1 MSSNIDNKENKE
13 IKIAL
18 VAGEESGDQLGASLI
33 KDLKRIFPSSSFI
46 GVGGR
51 KMQEE
56 GLNSFFEMKKISVMG
71 ILEPLMK
78 ISELLNLRKELKEYL
93 SVEAPDIFIGI
104 DSPDFNLSV
113 SKHLK
118 RQEIK
123 TVQYVSPSIWAW
135 RKGRIKT
142 IEKSVDKV
150 LTLFPFELLAYSES
164 PVEAS
169 FVGHPLAHKIPRVL
183 NKESIRNTK
192 FHLNEGKK
200 MIALLPGSRKSEVKM
215 IGEVLLKT
223 AKLIKELEENA
234 CFFMPLADIGHK
246 ELIPNWQD
254 YPWVN
259 FSEKNAQDV
268 LAGSHLGIVTS
279 GTASLEA
286 ALFKTPVVVVYKTS
300 WITYLLVKPLLRIK
314 QFSLPNLLAGSSI
327 LPELLQYEVT
337 DKNLFNAYKDLENN
351 FSFDNSIAPFEKIH
365 LELIADGPDTAAK
378 VIADMI

>member
-1 MSSNIDNKENKE
+1 MSSNVDSKENKK

-51 KMQEE
+51 RMQQE
-56 GLNSFFEMKKISVMG
+56 GLDSFFEMRKISVMG
-71 ILEPLMK
+71 IIEPLLK
-78 ISELLNLRKELKEYL
+78 ISELLTLRKKLKEYL
-93 SVEAPDIFIGI
+93 SAEAPDIFIGI
-104 DSPDFNLSV
+104 DSPDFNLAISR
-113 SKHLK
+113 HLK
-118 RQEIK
+118 MQKIK

-164 PVEAS
+164 SVEAS

>member
-142 IEKSVDKV
+142 IEKSVDRV

-169 FVGHPLAHKIPRVL
+169 FVGHPLAHKIPIDL
-183 NKESIRNTK
+183 NKVELRNKK
-192 FHLNEGKK
+192 FHLNKEK

-215 IGEVLLKT
+215 IGEILLKT
-223 AKLIKELEENA
+223 ASLIKDSDEDTK
-234 CFFMPLADIGHK
+234 FFMPLADIRHK
-246 ELIPNWQD
+246 ELIPNWED
-254 YPWVN
+254 YPWVT

-268 LAGSHLGIVTS
+268 LSASHLGIVTS

-286 ALFKTPVVVVYKTS
+286 ALFKTPVIVVYKTS

-314 QFSLPNLLAGSSI
+314 QFSLPNLLAGSAI

-337 DKNLFNAYKDLENN
+337 DKNLFKAYKDLKNN
-351 FSFDNSIAPFEKIH
+351 NSNNLLAAFEKIH
-365 LELIADGPDTAAK
+365 SELKADGPDTAAK

>member
-1 MSSNIDNKENKE
+1 MSSNIDSKENKK

-93 SVEAPDIFIGI
+93 SGEAPDLFIGI
-104 DSPDFNLSV
+104 DSPDFNLAISR
-113 SKHLK
+113 HLK
-118 RQEIK
+118 MQKIK

-169 FVGHPLAHKIPRVL
+169 FVGHPLAHKIPTEL
-183 NKESIRNTK
+183 NKKEIRNNK
-192 FHLNEGKK
+192 FHINKEK

-223 AKLIKELEENA
+223 AKLIKDKEEDV

-246 ELIPNWQD
+246 ELIPNWED
-254 YPWVN
+254 YPWVK
-259 FSEKNAQDV
+259 FSEKNSQDV
-268 LAGSHLGIVTS
+268 LAASHVGIVTS

-286 ALFKTPVVVVYKTS
+286 ALFKTPVIVVYKTN

-351 FSFDNSIAPFEKIH
+351 SSHHAIAAFEKIH
-365 LELIADGPDTAAK
+365 SELKADGPDTAAK
-378 VIADMI
+378 VIAEMI

>member
-1 MSSNIDNKENKE
+1 MSSNIDSKENKK

-51 KMQEE
+51 KMQQE
-56 GLNSFFEMKKISVMG
+56 GLDSFFEMKKISVMG
-71 ILEPLMK
+71 IFEPLMK
-78 ISELLNLRKELKEYL
+78 FSELLTLRKELKEYL

-104 DSPDFNLSV
+104 DSPDFNLAISR
-113 SKHLK
+113 HLK
-118 RQEIK
+118 MQKIK

-169 FVGHPLAHKIPRVL
+169 FVGHPLAHKIPMDFNKKEIRNNKFHI
-183 NKESIRNTK
+183 NKE
-192 FHLNEGKK
+192 K

-223 AKLIKELEENA
+223 AKLIKDLEEDV

-246 ELIPNWQD
+246 ELIPNWED
-254 YPWVN
+254 YPWVK
-259 FSEKNAQDV
+259 FSEKNSQDV
-268 LAGSHLGIVTS
+268 LAASHVGIVTS

-286 ALFKTPVVVVYKTS
+286 ALFKTPVIVVYKTN

-351 FSFDNSIAPFEKIH
+351 SSHHALAAFEKIH
-365 LELIADGPDTAAK
+365 SELKADGPDTAAK
-378 VIADMI
+378 VIAEMI

>member
-1 MSSNIDNKENKE
+1 MSSNIDSKENKK

-33 KDLKRIFPSSSFI
+33 KDLKQIFPSSSFI
-46 GVGGR
+46 GVGGS
-51 KMQEE
+51 KMQQE
-56 GLNSFFEMKKISVMG
+56 GLDSFFEMKKISVMG
-71 ILEPLMK
+71 IFEPLMK
-78 ISELLNLRKELKEYL
+78 ISELLTLRKELKEYL
-93 SVEAPDIFIGI
+93 SVQAPDIFIGI
-104 DSPDFNLSV
+104 DSPDFNLAISR
-113 SKHLK
+113 HLK
-118 RQEIK
+118 MQKIK

-164 PVEAS
+164 PLEAS
-169 FVGHPLAHKIPRVL
+169 FVGHPLAHKIPTDFNKKEIRNSKFHI
-183 NKESIRNTK
+183 NKE
-192 FHLNEGKK
+192 K

-223 AKLIKELEENA
+223 AKLIKDLEEDA

-246 ELIPNWQD
+246 ELIPNWED
-254 YPWVN
+254 YPWVK

-268 LAGSHLGIVTS
+268 LAASHLGIVTS

-286 ALFKTPVVVVYKTS
+286 ALFKTPVIVVYKTS

-337 DKNLFNAYKDLENN
+337 DKNLFNAYKNLENN
-351 FSFDNSIAPFEKIH
+351 SSHHAIAAFEKIH
-365 LELIADGPDTAAK
+365 SELKADGPDTAAK
-378 VIADMI
+378 VIAEMI

>member
-1 MSSNIDNKENKE
+1 MSSNVDSKENKK

-33 KDLKRIFPSSSFI
+33 KDLKGIFPSSSFI

-51 KMQEE
+51 KMQQE
-56 GLNSFFEMKKISVMG
+56 GLDSFFEMKKISVMG
-71 ILEPLMK
+71 IIEPLLR
-78 ISELLNLRKELKEYL
+78 IVELLTLRKELKEYL
-93 SVEAPDIFIGI
+93 SREAPDIFIGI
-104 DSPDFNLSV
+104 DSPDFNLAISR
-113 SKHLK
+113 HLK
-118 RQEIK
+118 MQKIK

-142 IEKSVDKV
+142 IEKSVDRV

-169 FVGHPLAHKIPRVL
+169 FVGHPLAHKIPIDL
-183 NKESIRNTK
+183 NKVELRNKK
-192 FHLNEGKK
+192 FHLNEER

-215 IGEVLLKT
+215 IGEILLKT
-223 AKLIKELEENA
+223 ASLIKDSDEDTK
-234 CFFMPLADIGHK
+234 FFMPLADIRHK
-246 ELIPNWQD
+246 ELIPNWED
-254 YPWVN
+254 YPWVT

-268 LAGSHLGIVTS
+268 LSASHLGIVTS

-286 ALFKTPVVVVYKTS
+286 ALFKTPAIVVYKTS
-300 WITYLLVKPLLRIK
+300 WINYLLVKPLLRIK
-314 QFSLPNLLAGSSI
+314 QFSLPNLLSDSAI

-337 DKNLFNAYKDLENN
+337 DKNLFKAYKNLKNN
-351 FSFDNSIAPFEKIH
+351 NSSNLLAAFEKIH
-365 LELIADGPDTAAK
+365 LELKADGPDTAAK

>member
-1 MSSNIDNKENKE
+1 MSSNIDSKENKK

-51 KMQEE
+51 KMQQE
-56 GLNSFFEMKKISVMG
+56 GLDSFFEMKKISVMG
-71 ILEPLMK
+71 IIEPLLK
-78 ISELLNLRKELKEYL
+78 ISELLTLRKKLKEYL

-104 DSPDFNLSV
+104 DSPDFNLAISR
-113 SKHLK
+113 HLK
-118 RQEIK
+118 MQKIK

-169 FVGHPLAHKIPRVL
+169 FVGHPLAHKIPMDFNKKEIRNNKFHI
-183 NKESIRNTK
+183 NKE
-192 FHLNEGKK
+192 K

-223 AKLIKELEENA
+223 AKLIKDLEEDV

-246 ELIPNWQD
+246 ELIPNWED
-254 YPWVN
+254 YPWVK
-259 FSEKNAQDV
+259 FSEKNSQDV
-268 LAGSHLGIVTS
+268 LAASHVGIVTS

-286 ALFKTPVVVVYKTS
+286 ALFKTPVIVVYKTN

-351 FSFDNSIAPFEKIH
+351 SSHHALAAFEKIH
-365 LELIADGPDTAAK
+365 SELKADGPDTAAK
-378 VIADMI
+378 VIAEMI

>member
-1 MSSNIDNKENKE
+1 MSSNVDSKENKK

-33 KDLKRIFPSSSFI
+33 KDLKSIFPSSSFI

-51 KMQEE
+51 RMQQE
-56 GLNSFFEMKKISVMG
+56 GLDSFFEMRKISVMG
-71 ILEPLMK
+71 IIEPLLK
-78 ISELLNLRKELKEYL
+78 ISELLTLRKKLKEYL
-93 SVEAPDIFIGI
+93 SAEAPDIFIGI
-104 DSPDFNLSV
+104 DSPDFNLAISR
-113 SKHLK
+113 HLK
-118 RQEIK
+118 MQKIK

-164 PVEAS
+164 SVEAS

-183 NKESIRNTK
+183 NKESIRSTK

>member
-1 MSSNIDNKENKE
+1 MSSNIDSKENKK

-51 KMQEE
+51 RMQQE
-56 GLNSFFEMKKISVMG
+56 GLDSFFEMRKISVMG
-71 ILEPLMK
+71 IIEPLLK
-78 ISELLNLRKELKEYL
+78 ISELLTLRKKLKEYL
-93 SVEAPDIFIGI
+93 SAEAPDIFIGI
-104 DSPDFNLSV
+104 DSPDFNLAISR
-113 SKHLK
+113 HLK
-118 RQEIK
+118 MQKIK

-169 FVGHPLAHKIPRVL
+169 FVGHPLAHKIPTEL
-183 NKESIRNTK
+183 NKKEIRNNK
-192 FHLNEGKK
+192 FHINKEK

-223 AKLIKELEENA
+223 AKLIKDLEEDA

-246 ELIPNWQD
+246 ELIPNWED
-254 YPWVN
+254 YPWVK

-268 LAGSHLGIVTS
+268 LAASHLGIVTS

-286 ALFKTPVVVVYKTS
+286 ALFKTPVIVVYKTS

-351 FSFDNSIAPFEKIH
+351 SSHHALAAFEKIH
-365 LELIADGPDTAAK
+365 SELKADGPDTAAK
-378 VIADMI
+378 VIAEMI

>member
-104 DSPDFNLSV
+104 DSPDFNLSI

-142 IEKSVDKV
+142 IEKSVDRV

-164 PVEAS
+164 SVEAS
-169 FVGHPLAHKIPRVL
+169 FVGHPLAHKIPIDL
-183 NKESIRNTK
+183 NKVELRNKK
-192 FHLNEGKK
+192 FHLNKEK

-215 IGEVLLKT
+215 IGEILLKT
-223 AKLIKELEENA
+223 ASLIKDSDEDTK
-234 CFFMPLADIGHK
+234 FFMPLADIRHK
-246 ELIPNWQD
+246 ELIPNWED
-254 YPWVN
+254 YPWVT

-268 LAGSHLGIVTS
+268 LSASHLGIVTS

-286 ALFKTPVVVVYKTS
+286 ALFKTPVIVVYKTS

-314 QFSLPNLLAGSSI
+314 QFSLPNLLAGSAI

-337 DKNLFNAYKDLENN
+337 DKNLFKAYKDLKNN
-351 FSFDNSIAPFEKIH
+351 NSNNLLAAFEKIH
-365 LELIADGPDTAAK
+365 SELKADGPDTAAK

>member
-71 ILEPLMK
+71 VLEPLMK

-104 DSPDFNLSV
+104 DSPDFNLSI

-142 IEKSVDKV
+142 IEKSVDRV

-169 FVGHPLAHKIPRVL
+169 FVGHPLAHKIPTDL
-183 NKESIRNTK
+183 NKVELRNKK
-192 FHLNEGKK
+192 FRLKKEK

-215 IGEVLLKT
+215 IGEILLKT
-223 AKLIKELEENA
+223 ASLIKDLDEDTK
-234 CFFMPLADIGHK
+234 FFMPLADIRHK
-246 ELIPNWQD
+246 ELIPNWED
-254 YPWVN
+254 YPWVT

-268 LAGSHLGIVTS
+268 LSASHLGIVTS

-286 ALFKTPVVVVYKTS
+286 ALFKTPAIVVYKTS
-300 WITYLLVKPLLRIK
+300 WINYLLVKPLLRIK
-314 QFSLPNLLAGSSI
+314 QFSLPNLLSGSAI

-337 DKNLFNAYKDLENN
+337 EKNLFKAYKDLKNN
-351 FSFDNSIAPFEKIH
+351 NSNNLLAAFEKIH
-365 LELIADGPDTAAK
+365 LELKADGPDTAAK

>member
-1 MSSNIDNKENKE
+1 MSSNIDSKENKK

-51 KMQEE
+51 KMQQE
-56 GLNSFFEMKKISVMG
+56 GLDSFFEMKKISVMG
-71 ILEPLMK
+71 IFEPLMK
-78 ISELLNLRKELKEYL
+78 ISELLTLRKELKEYL

-104 DSPDFNLSV
+104 DSPDFNLSI

-118 RQEIK
+118 KQEIK

-169 FVGHPLAHKIPRVL
+169 FVGHPLAHKIPTEL
-183 NKESIRNTK
+183 NKKEIRNNK
-192 FHLNEGKK
+192 FHLNKEK

-223 AKLIKELEENA
+223 AKLIKDLEEDV

-246 ELIPNWQD
+246 ELIPNWED
-254 YPWVN
+254 YPWIK
-259 FSEKNAQDV
+259 FSEKNSQDV
-268 LAGSHLGIVTS
+268 LAASHVGIVTS

-286 ALFKTPVVVVYKTS
+286 ALFKTPVIVVYKTN

-337 DKNLFNAYKDLENN
+337 DKNIFNAYKDLENN
-351 FSFDNSIAPFEKIH
+351 SSHHALAAFEKIH
-365 LELIADGPDTAAK
+365 SELKADGPDTAAK
-378 VIADMI
+378 VIAEMI

>member
-1 MSSNIDNKENKE
+1 MSSNIDSKENKK

-51 KMQEE
+51 KMQQE
-56 GLNSFFEMKKISVMG
+56 GLDSFFEMKKISVMG
-71 ILEPLMK
+71 IFEPLMK
-78 ISELLNLRKELKEYL
+78 ISELLTLRKELKEYL

-104 DSPDFNLSV
+104 DSPDFNLAISR
-113 SKHLK
+113 HLK
-118 RQEIK
+118 MQKIK

-169 FVGHPLAHKIPRVL
+169 FVGHPLAHKIPMDFNKKEIRNNKFHI
-183 NKESIRNTK
+183 NKE
-192 FHLNEGKK
+192 K

-223 AKLIKELEENA
+223 AKLIKGLEEDV

-246 ELIPNWQD
+246 ELIPNWED
-254 YPWVN
+254 YPWVK
-259 FSEKNAQDV
+259 FSEKNSQDV
-268 LAGSHLGIVTS
+268 LAASHVGIVTS

-286 ALFKTPVVVVYKTS
+286 ALFKTPVIVVYKTN

-351 FSFDNSIAPFEKIH
+351 SSHHAIAAFEKIH
-365 LELIADGPDTAAK
+365 SELKADGPDTAAK
-378 VIADMI
+378 VIAEMI

>member
-1 MSSNIDNKENKE
+1 MSSNVDSKENKK

-51 KMQEE
+51 KMQQE
-56 GLNSFFEMKKISVMG
+56 GLDSFFEMKKISVMG
-71 ILEPLMK
+71 IIEPLMK
-78 ISELLNLRKELKEYL
+78 ISELLTLRKELKEYL

-104 DSPDFNLSV
+104 DSPDFNLAISR
-113 SKHLK
+113 HLK
-118 RQEIK
+118 IQKIK

-164 PVEAS
+164 SVETS
-169 FVGHPLAHKIPRVL
+169 FVGHPLAHKIPTDF
-183 NKESIRNTK
+183 NKKEIRNNK
-192 FHLNEGKK
+192 FHLNKEK

-223 AKLIKELEENA
+223 AKLIKDLEKDA

-246 ELIPNWQD
+246 ELIPNWED
-254 YPWVN
+254 YPWVK
-259 FSEKNAQDV
+259 FSEKNSQDV
-268 LAGSHLGIVTS
+268 LAASHLGIVTS

-286 ALFKTPVVVVYKTS
+286 ALFKTPVIVVYKTS
-300 WITYLLVKPLLRIK
+300 WITYMLVKPLLRIK

-337 DKNLFNAYKDLENN
+337 DKNLFNAYKDLENKG
-351 FSFDNSIAPFEKIH
+351 SHHAIAAFEKIH
-365 LELIADGPDTAAK
+365 SELKADGPDTAAK
-378 VIADMI
+378 VIAEMI

>member
-104 DSPDFNLSV
+104 DSPDFNLSI

-118 RQEIK
+118 KQEIK

-142 IEKSVDKV
+142 IEKSVDRV

-164 PVEAS
+164 SVESS
-169 FVGHPLAHKIPRVL
+169 FVGHPLAHKVPIDL
-183 NKESIRNTK
+183 NKVELRNKK
-192 FHLNEGKK
+192 FHLDKEK

-215 IGEVLLKT
+215 IGEILLKT
-223 AKLIKELEENA
+223 ASLIKDSDEDTK
-234 CFFMPLADIGHK
+234 FFMPLADIRHK
-246 ELIPNWQD
+246 ELIPNWED
-254 YPWVN
+254 YPWVK

-268 LAGSHLGIVTS
+268 LSASHLGIVTS

-286 ALFKTPVVVVYKTS
+286 ALFKTPVIVVYKTS

-314 QFSLPNLLAGSSI
+314 QFSLPNLLAGSAI

-337 DKNLFNAYKDLENN
+337 DKNLFKAYKDLKNN
-351 FSFDNSIAPFEKIH
+351 NSNNLLAAFEKIH
-365 LELIADGPDTAAK
+365 SELKADGPDTAAK

>member
-1 MSSNIDNKENKE
+1 MSSNIDKKENKE

-33 KDLKRIFPSSSFI
+33 KGLKRIFPSSCFI

-93 SVEAPDIFIGI
+93 SAEEPDIFIGI
-104 DSPDFNLSV
+104 DSPDFNLSI
-113 SKHLK
+113 SRHLK
-118 RQEIK
+118 KQEIK

-169 FVGHPLAHKIPRVL
+169 FVGHPLAHKIPIDL
-183 NKESIRNTK
+183 NKVELRNKK
-192 FHLNEGKK
+192 FHLDKEK

-215 IGEVLLKT
+215 IGEILLKT
-223 AKLIKELEENA
+223 ASLIKDSEEDTK
-234 CFFMPLADIGHK
+234 FFMPLADIRHK
-246 ELIPNWQD
+246 ELIPNWED
-254 YPWVN
+254 YPWVK

-268 LAGSHLGIVTS
+268 LSASHLGIVTS

-286 ALFKTPVVVVYKTS
+286 ALFKTPVIVVYKTS
-300 WITYLLVKPLLRIK
+300 WITYLLVKPLLRIE
-314 QFSLPNLLAGSSI
+314 QFSLPNLLAGSAI

-337 DKNLFNAYKDLENN
+337 DKNLFKAYKDLKNN
-351 FSFDNSIAPFEKIH
+351 NSNNLLAAFEKIH
-365 LELIADGPDTAAK
+365 SELKADGPDTAAK

>member
-1 MSSNIDNKENKE
+1 MSYNVDRKENKKF
-13 IKIAL
+13 KIAL

-33 KDLKRIFPSSSFI
+33 KDLKGIFPSSSFI

-51 KMQEE
+51 KMQQE
-56 GLNSFFEMKKISVMG
+56 GLDSFFEMKKISVMG
-71 ILEPLMK
+71 IIEPLLK
-78 ISELLNLRKELKEYL
+78 ISELLTLRKELKEYL
-93 SVEAPDIFIGI
+93 SVEVPDIFIGI
-104 DSPDFNLSV
+104 DSPDFNLAISR
-113 SKHLK
+113 HLK
-118 RQEIK
+118 IQKIK

-164 PVEAS
+164 SVDAS
-169 FVGHPLAHKIPRVL
+169 FVGHPLAHKIPTDFNKKEIRNNKFHI
-183 NKESIRNTK
+183 NKE
-192 FHLNEGKK
+192 K

-223 AKLIKELEENA
+223 AKLIKDLEEDT
-234 CFFMPLADIGHK
+234 CFFMPLADIKHK
-246 ELIPNWQD
+246 ELIPNWED
-254 YPWVN
+254 YPWIK

-286 ALFKTPVVVVYKTS
+286 ALFKTPVVVAYKTN

-337 DKNLFNAYKDLENN
+337 DKNLFNAYKDLA
-351 FSFDNSIAPFEKIH
+351 SNSSDHAIVAFEKIH
-365 LELIADGPDTAAK
+365 SELKADGPDTAAK
-378 VIADMI
+378 VIAEMI

>member
-1 MSSNIDNKENKE
+1 MSSNIDSKKNKK

-51 KMQEE
+51 KMQQE
-56 GLNSFFEMKKISVMG
+56 GLDSFFEMKKISVMG
-71 ILEPLMK
+71 IFEPLMK
-78 ISELLNLRKELKEYL
+78 ISELLTLRKELKEYL

-104 DSPDFNLSV
+104 DSPDFNLSI
-113 SKHLK
+113 SRHLK
-118 RQEIK
+118 MQEIK

-169 FVGHPLAHKIPRVL
+169 FVGHPLAHKIPTEL
-183 NKESIRNTK
+183 NKKEIRNNK
-192 FHLNEGKK
+192 FHINKEK

-223 AKLIKELEENA
+223 AKLIKDLEEDA

-246 ELIPNWQD
+246 ELIPNWED
-254 YPWVN
+254 YPWVK

-268 LAGSHLGIVTS
+268 LAASHLGIVTS

-286 ALFKTPVVVVYKTS
+286 ALFKTPVIVVYKTS

-337 DKNLFNAYKDLENN
+337 DKNLFNAYKALENN
-351 FSFDNSIAPFEKIH
+351 SSHHAIAAFEKIH
-365 LELIADGPDTAAK
+365 SELKADGPDTAAK
-378 VIADMI
+378 VIAEMI

>member
-1 MSSNIDNKENKE
+1 MSSNIDSKENKK

-46 GVGGR
+46 GVGGS
-51 KMQEE
+51 KMQQE
-56 GLNSFFEMKKISVMG
+56 GLDSFFEMKKLSVMG
-71 ILEPLMK
+71 IFEPLMK
-78 ISELLNLRKELKEYL
+78 IFELLTLRKELKEYL

-104 DSPDFNLSV
+104 DSPDFNLAISR
-113 SKHLK
+113 HLK
-118 RQEIK
+118 MQKIK

-150 LTLFPFELLAYSES
+150 LTLYPFELLAYSES
-164 PVEAS
+164 PLEAS
-169 FVGHPLAHKIPRVL
+169 FVGHPLAHKIPTDFNKKEIRNSKFHI
-183 NKESIRNTK
+183 NKE
-192 FHLNEGKK
+192 K

-223 AKLIKELEENA
+223 AKLIKDLEEDA

-246 ELIPNWQD
+246 ELIPNWED
-254 YPWVN
+254 YPWVK

-268 LAGSHLGIVTS
+268 LAASHLGIVTS

-286 ALFKTPVVVVYKTS
+286 ALFKTPVIVVYKTS

-351 FSFDNSIAPFEKIH
+351 SSHHAIAAFEKIH
-365 LELIADGPDTAAK
+365 SELKADGPDTAAK
-378 VIADMI
+378 VIAEMI

>member
-1 MSSNIDNKENKE
+1 MSSNIDSKENKE

-71 ILEPLMK
+71 VLEPLMK

-104 DSPDFNLSV
+104 DSPDFNLSI

-142 IEKSVDKV
+142 IEKSVDRV

-169 FVGHPLAHKIPRVL
+169 FVGHPLAHKIPINLNKVELRNKKFRL
-183 NKESIRNTK
+183 NKE
-192 FHLNEGKK
+192 K

-215 IGEVLLKT
+215 IGEILLKT
-223 AKLIKELEENA
+223 ASLIKDSDEDTK
-234 CFFMPLADIGHK
+234 FFMPLADIRHK
-246 ELIPNWQD
+246 ELIPNWED
-254 YPWVN
+254 YPWVT

-268 LAGSHLGIVTS
+268 LSASHLGIVTS

-286 ALFKTPVVVVYKTS
+286 ALFKTPVIVVYKTS
-300 WITYLLVKPLLRIK
+300 WINYLLVKPLLRIK
-314 QFSLPNLLAGSSI
+314 QFSLPNLLSGSAI

-337 DKNLFNAYKDLENN
+337 DKNLFKAYKDLKNN
-351 FSFDNSIAPFEKIH
+351 NSNNLLAAFEKIH
-365 LELIADGPDTAAK
+365 LELKADGPDTAAK

>member
-104 DSPDFNLSV
+104 DSPDFNLSI

-142 IEKSVDKV
+142 IEKSVDRV

-169 FVGHPLAHKIPRVL
+169 FVGHPLAHKIPIDL
-183 NKESIRNTK
+183 NKVELRNKK
-192 FHLNEGKK
+192 FHLNKEK

-215 IGEVLLKT
+215 IGEILLKT
-223 AKLIKELEENA
+223 ASLIKDLDEDA
-234 CFFMPLADIGHK
+234 KFFMPLADIRHK
-246 ELIPNWQD
+246 ELIPNWED
-254 YPWVN
+254 YPWVT

-268 LAGSHLGIVTS
+268 LSASHLGIVTS

-286 ALFKTPVVVVYKTS
+286 ALFKTPVIVVYKTS

-314 QFSLPNLLAGSSI
+314 QFSLPNLLAGSAI

-337 DKNLFNAYKDLENN
+337 DKNLFKAYKDLKNN
-351 FSFDNSIAPFEKIH
+351 NSNNLLAAFEKIH
-365 LELIADGPDTAAK
+365 SELKADGPDTAAK

>member
-93 SVEAPDIFIGI
+93 SVETPDIFIGI

-169 FVGHPLAHKIPRVL
+169 FVGHPLAHKIPIDL
-183 NKESIRNTK
+183 NKVELRNKK
-192 FHLNEGKK
+192 FHLNKEK

-215 IGEVLLKT
+215 IGEILLKT
-223 AKLIKELEENA
+223 ASLIKDSDEDTK
-234 CFFMPLADIGHK
+234 FFMPLADIRHK
-246 ELIPNWQD
+246 ELIPNWED
-254 YPWVN
+254 YPWVT

-268 LAGSHLGIVTS
+268 LSASHLGIVTS

-286 ALFKTPVVVVYKTS
+286 ALFKTPVIVVYKTS

-314 QFSLPNLLAGSSI
+314 QFSLPNLLAGSAI

-337 DKNLFNAYKDLENN
+337 DKNLLKAYKDLKNN
-351 FSFDNSIAPFEKIH
+351 NSNNLLAAFEKIH
-365 LELIADGPDTAAK
+365 SELKADGPDTAAK
-378 VIADMI
+378 AIADMI

>member
-1 MSSNIDNKENKE
+1 MSSNIDSKENKK

-51 KMQEE
+51 KMQQE
-56 GLNSFFEMKKISVMG
+56 GLDSFFEMKKISVMG
-71 ILEPLMK
+71 IFEPLMK
-78 ISELLNLRKELKEYL
+78 ISELLTLRKELKEYL

-104 DSPDFNLSV
+104 DSPDFNLAISR
-113 SKHLK
+113 HLK
-118 RQEIK
+118 MQEIK

-169 FVGHPLAHKIPRVL
+169 FVGHPLAHKIPTEL
-183 NKESIRNTK
+183 NKKEIRNNK
-192 FHLNEGKK
+192 FLINKEK

-223 AKLIKELEENA
+223 AKLIKDLEEDV

-246 ELIPNWQD
+246 ELIPNWED
-254 YPWVN
+254 YPWVT

-268 LAGSHLGIVTS
+268 LSASHLGIVTS

-286 ALFKTPVVVVYKTS
+286 ALFKTPVIVVYKTS

-314 QFSLPNLLAGSSI
+314 QFSLPNLLAGSAI

-337 DKNLFNAYKDLENN
+337 DKNLFKAYKDLKNN
-351 FSFDNSIAPFEKIH
+351 NSNNLLAAFEKIH
-365 LELIADGPDTAAK
+365 SELKADGPDTAAK

>member
-1 MSSNIDNKENKE
+1 MSSNIDSKENKK

-51 KMQEE
+51 KMQQE
-56 GLNSFFEMKKISVMG
+56 GLDSFFEMKKISVMG
-71 ILEPLMK
+71 IFEPLMK
-78 ISELLNLRKELKEYL
+78 ISELLTLRKELKQYL

-104 DSPDFNLSV
+104 DSPDFNLAISR
-113 SKHLK
+113 HLK
-118 RQEIK
+118 MQKIK

-169 FVGHPLAHKIPRVL
+169 FVGHPLAHKIPTEL
-183 NKESIRNTK
+183 NKKEIRNNK
-192 FHLNEGKK
+192 FHINKEK

-223 AKLIKELEENA
+223 AKLIKDLEEDV

-246 ELIPNWQD
+246 ELIPNWED
-254 YPWVN
+254 YPWVK
-259 FSEKNAQDV
+259 FSEKNSQDV
-268 LAGSHLGIVTS
+268 LAASHVGIVTS

-286 ALFKTPVVVVYKTS
+286 ALFKTPVIVVYKTN

-314 QFSLPNLLAGSSI
+314 QFSLPNLLAGNSI

-351 FSFDNSIAPFEKIH
+351 SSHHAIAAFEKIH
-365 LELIADGPDTAAK
+365 SELKADGPDTAAK
-378 VIADMI
+378 VIAEMI

>member
-1 MSSNIDNKENKE
+1 
-13 IKIAL
+13 
-18 VAGEESGDQLGASLI
+18 
-33 KDLKRIFPSSSFI
+33 
-46 GVGGR
+46 
-51 KMQEE
+51 
-56 GLNSFFEMKKISVMG
+56 MKKISVMG

-142 IEKSVDKV
+142 IEKSVDRV

-169 FVGHPLAHKIPRVL
+169 FVGHPLAHKIPIDL
-183 NKESIRNTK
+183 NKVELRNKK
-192 FHLNEGKK
+192 FHLNKEK

-215 IGEVLLKT
+215 IGEILLKT
-223 AKLIKELEENA
+223 ASLIKDSDEDTK
-234 CFFMPLADIGHK
+234 FFMPLADIRHK
-246 ELIPNWQD
+246 ELIPNWED
-254 YPWVN
+254 YPWVT

-268 LAGSHLGIVTS
+268 LSASNLGIVTS

-286 ALFKTPVVVVYKTS
+286 ALFKTPVIVVYKTS
-300 WITYLLVKPLLRIK
+300 WITYFLVKPLLRIK
-314 QFSLPNLLAGSSI
+314 QFSLPNLLAGSAI

-337 DKNLFNAYKDLENN
+337 DKNLFKAYKDIKNSSGNN
-351 FSFDNSIAPFEKIH
+351 LLATFEKIH
-365 LELIADGPDTAAK
+365 SELKADGPDTAAK
-378 VIADMI
+378 VIAEMI

>member
-1 MSSNIDNKENKE
+1 MSSNIDSKENKK

-33 KDLKRIFPSSSFI
+33 KDLKLIFPSASFI

-71 ILEPLMK
+71 IIEPLIK
-78 ISELLNLRKELKEYL
+78 ITEILNLRKELKKYFDA
-93 SVEAPDIFIGI
+93 EAPNVFIGI
-104 DSPDFNLSV
+104 DSPDFNLSIAR
-113 SKHLK
+113 HLK
-118 RQEIK
+118 RQDIK

-164 PVEAS
+164 TAEAS
-169 FVGHPLAHKIPRVL
+169 FVGHPLAHKIPMDL
-183 NKESIRNTK
+183 NKVELRKKK
-192 FHLNEGKK
+192 FNLNKGK
-200 MIALLPGSRKSEVKM
+200 MIALLPGSRKSEVKK

-223 AKLIKELEENA
+223 SKLIKDSEEDTS
-234 CFFMPLADIGHK
+234 FFMPLADIRHK
-246 ELIPNWQD
+246 ELIPNWEN
-254 YPWVN
+254 YSWVK
-259 FSEKNAQDV
+259 FSEKNAHDV
-268 LAGSHLGIVTS
+268 LAAAHLGIVTS

-286 ALFKTPVVVVYKTS
+286 ALFKTPVIVVYKTS
-300 WITYLLVKPLLRIK
+300 LITYLLVKPLLRIK
-314 QFSLPNLLAGSSI
+314 QFSLPNLLAGSAI

-337 DKNLFNAYKDLENN
+337 DKNLFKAYKDIKKSSGNN
-351 FSFDNSIAPFEKIH
+351 LLATFEKIH
-365 LELIADGPDTAAK
+365 SELKADGPETAAK
-378 VIADMI
+378 VIAEMI

>member
-1 MSSNIDNKENKE
+1 MKSYNIDNKENKK

-33 KDLKRIFPSSSFI
+33 KDLKRIYPSSSFV

-56 GLNSFFEMKKISVMG
+56 GMNSFFDMKKISVMG
-71 ILEPLMK
+71 IFEPLMK

-93 SVEAPDIFIGI
+93 STEAPDIFIGI
-104 DSPDFNLSV
+104 DSPDFNLSI

-118 RQEIK
+118 KQEIK

-164 PVEAS
+164 SVEAS
-169 FVGHPLAHKIPRVL
+169 FVGHPLAHKISMDL
-183 NKESIRNTK
+183 NKTEIRNKK
-192 FHLNEGKK
+192 FHLNKEK
-200 MIALLPGSRKSEVKM
+200 MVALLPGSRKSEVSM

-223 AKLIKELEENA
+223 AKLIKDSEENA
-234 CFFMPLADIGHK
+234 IFFMPLADIRHRD
-246 ELIPNWQD
+246 LIPNWKD
-254 YPWVN
+254 YPWVK

-268 LAGSHLGIVTS
+268 LAASHFGIVTS

-300 WITYLLVKPLLRIK
+300 WITYFLVKPLLRIK
-314 QFSLPNLLAGSSI
+314 QFSLPNLLIGSSI

-337 DKNLFNAYKDLENN
+337 DKNLFKAYKDLQNTSSN
-351 FSFDNSIAPFEKIH
+351 DVLGAFEKIH
-365 LELIADGPDTAAK
+365 SELKADGPDTAAK
-378 VIADMI
+378 VIAEMI

>member
-1 MSSNIDNKENKE
+1 MSSNIDSKENKK

-33 KDLKRIFPSSSFI
+33 KDLKQIFPSSSFI

-71 ILEPLMK
+71 IFEPLMK
-78 ISELLNLRKELKEYL
+78 ISELLTLRKELKEYL

-104 DSPDFNLSV
+104 DSPDFNLAISR
-113 SKHLK
+113 HLK
-118 RQEIK
+118 MQKIK

-150 LTLFPFELLAYSES
+150 LTLFPFELPAYSDS

-169 FVGHPLAHKIPRVL
+169 FVGHPLAHKIPTDFDKKEIRNKKFHI
-183 NKESIRNTK
+183 NKE
-192 FHLNEGKK
+192 K

-223 AKLIKELEENA
+223 AKLIKDLEEDA
-234 CFFMPLADIGHK
+234 RFFMPLADIGHK
-246 ELIPNWQD
+246 ELIPNWED
-254 YPWVN
+254 YPWVK
-259 FSEKNAQDV
+259 FSEKNSQDV
-268 LAGSHLGIVTS
+268 LAASHLGIVTS

-286 ALFKTPVVVVYKTS
+286 ALFKTPVIVVYKTS

-327 LPELLQYEVT
+327 VQELLQYEVT

-351 FSFDNSIAPFEKIH
+351 SSHHAIAAFEKIH
-365 LELIADGPDTAAK
+365 SKLKADGSDTAAK
-378 VIADMI
+378 VIAEMI

>member
-104 DSPDFNLSV
+104 DSPDFNLSI

-142 IEKSVDKV
+142 IEKSVDRV

-169 FVGHPLAHKIPRVL
+169 FVGHPLAHKIPIDL
-183 NKESIRNTK
+183 NKVELRNKK
-192 FHLNEGKK
+192 FHLNKEK

-215 IGEVLLKT
+215 IGEILLKT
-223 AKLIKELEENA
+223 ASLIKDSDEDTK
-234 CFFMPLADIGHK
+234 FFMPLADIRHK
-246 ELIPNWQD
+246 ELIPNWED
-254 YPWVN
+254 YPWVT

-268 LAGSHLGIVTS
+268 LSASHLGIVTS

-286 ALFKTPVVVVYKTS
+286 ALFKTPVIVVYKTS
-300 WITYLLVKPLLRIK
+300 WINYLLVKPLLRIK
-314 QFSLPNLLAGSSI
+314 QFSLPNLLAGSAI

-337 DKNLFNAYKDLENN
+337 DKNLFKAYKDLKNN
-351 FSFDNSIAPFEKIH
+351 NSNNLLAAFEKIH
-365 LELIADGPDTAAK
+365 LELKADGPDTAAK

>member
-1 MSSNIDNKENKE
+1 MSSNVDSKENKK

-93 SVEAPDIFIGI
+93 SVETPDIFIGI

-142 IEKSVDKV
+142 IEKSVDRV

-164 PVEAS
+164 PVEAY
-169 FVGHPLAHKIPRVL
+169 FVGHPLAHKIPIDL
-183 NKESIRNTK
+183 NKVELRNKK
-192 FHLNEGKK
+192 FHLNEEK

-215 IGEVLLKT
+215 IGEILLKT
-223 AKLIKELEENA
+223 ASLIKDSDDDTK
-234 CFFMPLADIGHK
+234 FFMPLADIRHK
-246 ELIPNWQD
+246 ELIPNWED
-254 YPWVN
+254 YPWVT
-259 FSEKNAQDV
+259 FSEKNAQDI
-268 LAGSHLGIVTS
+268 LSASHLGIVTS

-286 ALFKTPVVVVYKTS
+286 ALFKTPVIVVYKTS

-314 QFSLPNLLAGSSI
+314 QFSLPNLLAGSAI
-327 LPELLQYEVT
+327 LPELLQHEVT
-337 DKNLFNAYKDLENN
+337 DENLFKAYKDLKNN
-351 FSFDNSIAPFEKIH
+351 SNNLLAAFEKIH
-365 LELIADGPDTAAK
+365 SELKADGPDTAAK

>member
-1 MSSNIDNKENKE
+1 MSSNIDSKENKK

-51 KMQEE
+51 KMQQE
-56 GLNSFFEMKKISVMG
+56 GLDSFFEMKKISVMG
-71 ILEPLMK
+71 IFEPLMK
-78 ISELLNLRKELKEYL
+78 ISELLTLRKELKEYL

-104 DSPDFNLSV
+104 DSPDFNLSI
-113 SKHLK
+113 SRHLK
-118 RQEIK
+118 IQKIK

-169 FVGHPLAHKIPRVL
+169 FVGHPLAHKISTEL
-183 NKESIRNTK
+183 NKKEIRNNK
-192 FHLNEGKK
+192 FHINKEK

-223 AKLIKELEENA
+223 AKLIKDLEEDV

-246 ELIPNWQD
+246 ELIPNWED
-254 YPWVN
+254 YPWVK
-259 FSEKNAQDV
+259 FSEKNSQDV
-268 LAGSHLGIVTS
+268 LAASHVGIVTS

-286 ALFKTPVVVVYKTS
+286 ALFKTPVIVVYKTN

-351 FSFDNSIAPFEKIH
+351 SSHHAIAAFEKIH
-365 LELIADGPDTAAK
+365 SELKADGPDTAAK
-378 VIADMI
+378 VIAEMI

>member
-1 MSSNIDNKENKE
+1 MPSNIDNKENKE

-93 SVEAPDIFIGI
+93 SVETPDIFIGI

-142 IEKSVDKV
+142 IEKSVDRV

-164 PVEAS
+164 PVEAY
-169 FVGHPLAHKIPRVL
+169 FVGHPLAHKIPIDL
-183 NKESIRNTK
+183 NKVELRNKK
-192 FHLNEGKK
+192 FHLNEEK

-215 IGEVLLKT
+215 IGEILLKT
-223 AKLIKELEENA
+223 ASLIKDSDDDTK
-234 CFFMPLADIGHK
+234 FFMPLADIRHK
-246 ELIPNWQD
+246 ELIPNWED
-254 YPWVN
+254 YPWVT
-259 FSEKNAQDV
+259 FSEKNAQDI
-268 LAGSHLGIVTS
+268 LSASHLGIVTS

-286 ALFKTPVVVVYKTS
+286 ALFKTPVIVVYKTS

-314 QFSLPNLLAGSSI
+314 QFSLPNLLAGSAI
-327 LPELLQYEVT
+327 LPELLQHEVT
-337 DKNLFNAYKDLENN
+337 DENLFKAYKDLKNN
-351 FSFDNSIAPFEKIH
+351 SNNLLAAFEKIH
-365 LELIADGPDTAAK
+365 SELKADGPDTAAK

>member
-1 MSSNIDNKENKE
+1 MSSNIDSKENKE

-71 ILEPLMK
+71 VLEPLMK

-104 DSPDFNLSV
+104 DSPDFNLSI

-118 RQEIK
+118 KQEIK

-142 IEKSVDKV
+142 IEKSVDRV

-164 PVEAS
+164 SVEAS
-169 FVGHPLAHKIPRVL
+169 FVGHPLAHKIPTDLNKVELRNKKFRL
-183 NKESIRNTK
+183 NKE
-192 FHLNEGKK
+192 K

-215 IGEVLLKT
+215 IGEILLKT
-223 AKLIKELEENA
+223 ASLIKDSDEDTK
-234 CFFMPLADIGHK
+234 FFMPLADIRHK
-246 ELIPNWQD
+246 ELIPNWED
-254 YPWVN
+254 YPWVT

-268 LAGSHLGIVTS
+268 LSASHLGIVTS

-286 ALFKTPVVVVYKTS
+286 ALFKTPAIVVYKTS
-300 WITYLLVKPLLRIK
+300 WINYLLVKPLLRIK
-314 QFSLPNLLAGSSI
+314 QFSLPNLLSDSAI

-337 DKNLFNAYKDLENN
+337 DKNLFKAYKDLKNN
-351 FSFDNSIAPFEKIH
+351 NSNNLLAAFEKIH
-365 LELIADGPDTAAK
+365 LELKADGPDTAAK

>member
-33 KDLKRIFPSSSFI
+33 KDLKWIFPSSSFI

-71 ILEPLMK
+71 VLEPLMK

-104 DSPDFNLSV
+104 DSPDFNLSI

-118 RQEIK
+118 KQEIK

-142 IEKSVDKV
+142 IEKSVDRV

-169 FVGHPLAHKIPRVL
+169 FVGHPLAHKIPTDLNKVELRIEKFRL
-183 NKESIRNTK
+183 NKE
-192 FHLNEGKK
+192 K

-215 IGEVLLKT
+215 IGEILLKT
-223 AKLIKELEENA
+223 ASLIKDSDEDTK
-234 CFFMPLADIGHK
+234 FFMPLADIRHK
-246 ELIPNWQD
+246 ELIPNWED
-254 YPWVN
+254 YPWVT

-268 LAGSHLGIVTS
+268 LSASHLGIVTS

-286 ALFKTPVVVVYKTS
+286 ALFKTPVIVVYKTS

-314 QFSLPNLLAGSSI
+314 QFSLPNLLAGSAI

-337 DKNLFNAYKDLENN
+337 DKNLFKAYKDLKNN
-351 FSFDNSIAPFEKIH
+351 NSNNLLAAFEKIH
-365 LELIADGPDTAAK
+365 SELKADGPDTAAK